1 MTNANTSSIA
11 LAASLLS
18 LFLAGFLFW
27 RQAAFNRLKKVFFE
41 GRKAQDL
48 EAVLLELV
56 QKLHLIEEEK
66 NALEANLADLKA
78 SAAFSLQQIGVHR
91 FNPFADGGGN
101 FSFCLALLDAHDTG
115 VVITSMHGREQNRI
129 YAKQIVRGQSET
141 QLTEEE
147 RQAIALAKHRLN

>member
-1 MTNANTSSIA
+1 MTNSNLSLIA
-11 LAASLLS
+11 LILSLLS
-18 LFLAGFLFW
+18 LFLTGFLLW

-56 QKLHLIEEEK
+56 QKLHLVEEEK
-66 NALEANLADLKA
+66 DALKTDLANLKTH
-78 SAAFSLQQIGVHR
+78 STFFLQQIGVYR

-129 YAKQIVRGQSET
+129 YAKQLVRGQAET

-147 RQAIALAKHRLN
+147 LQAIALAKKQIQ